1 MKLEDLKFL
10 KIAVEKHPTTQTTLE
25 YLIKQ
30 NAIGALV
37 VNANGTKTLLVKQ
50 YRPGIAGEMYEIP
63 ARLIES
69 QLSLLFIGSLKKK
82 QDIFLKI
89 IIYFILLN
97 ILLLFHQGILKKNF
111 IYM

>member
-1 MKLEDLKFL
+1 MRFQLDLL
-10 KIAVEKHPTTQTTLE
+10 K
-25 YLIKQ
+25 
-30 NAIGALV
+30 
-37 VNANGTKTLLVKQ
+37 
-50 YRPGIAGEMYEIP
+50 R
-63 ARLIES
+63 ES